1 MSSIPRWLLRRTNFE
16 TNRNVV
22 HRHSLSIPR
31 FGIDAKDTSSHS
43 FWPMYIRVL
52 VPALSSFYFFIFL
65 SSRFPSSCASCHFFS
80 ASTCKCSYRS
90 RVMVRSL
97 SIVTSYVMI
106 YHNFWLSLQAPISVI
121 GCFFNVG
128 SVQSKCSDVTSLIIF
143 LNLGPKKDFSVLLQ
157 ESKRQLSAGRLKCRR
172 YRSKA

>member
-1 MSSIPRWLLRRTNFE
+1 MSSTPRWLLRRTNFE
-16 TNRNVV
+16 RNRNVI
-22 HRHSLSIPR
+22 HRHSLSIHR

-90 RVMVRSL
+90 RVMVRSISTDHFLL
-97 SIVTSYVMI
+97 SPLTLWFII
-106 YHNFWLSLQAPISVI
+106 IS
-121 GCFFNVG
+121 G
-128 SVQSKCSDVTSLIIF
+128 F
-143 LNLGPKKDFSVLLQ
+143 LCRHQF
-157 ESKRQLSAGRLKCRR
+157 QLSVVSSMLDRSNQNVQMSLPWLFFLTWDRRKTFPYCCR
-172 YRSKA
+172 KVKDNWAPVF